1 MGLRER
7 KKLAARQALS
17 WAAVRLATE
26 RGLENVRVE
35 DIAAEVGVSAR
46 TFNNYF
52 PSKEAAICAF
62 GSDRQGRIRETL
74 RSRPADEPLWDA
86 LIVAIT
92 EQFSPTGEPD
102 RAFVARVRLMMSTP
116 SITGEYLKSSV
127 SVERAFADEIAARLG
142 MDADVDIYPRL
153 VAGVA
158 GATMRVAFD
167 FWVNSEHSGPF
178 IPLLTDALRRAAAG
192 LPVPESVD
200 G

>member
-35 DIAAEVGVSAR
+35 EIAAEVGVSAR

-62 GSDRQGRIRETL
+62 GADRQGRILDEL
-74 RSRPADEPLWDA
+74 RSRPAGEPLWDS
-86 LIVAIT
+86 LIIAIT
-92 EQFSPTGEPD
+92 EQFSPPGEPD

-116 SITGEYLKSSV
+116 SLLGEYLKSNV
-127 SVERAFADEIAARLG
+127 SNERGFAAEIAARLG

-153 VAGVA
+153 VAAVA
-158 GATMRVAFD
+158 GATMRVVFD

-192 LPVPESVD
+192 LPVPEAAD